1 MKNFILATIAL
12 PNLAMTGSAL
22 AHSEHGASPE
32 ASGVLLE
39 MLHFATAPD
48 HGLVVLAAIAVL
60 AGVMRLG
67 KSKKTL

>member
-1 MKNFILATIAL
+1 
-12 PNLAMTGSAL
+12 MTGSAL